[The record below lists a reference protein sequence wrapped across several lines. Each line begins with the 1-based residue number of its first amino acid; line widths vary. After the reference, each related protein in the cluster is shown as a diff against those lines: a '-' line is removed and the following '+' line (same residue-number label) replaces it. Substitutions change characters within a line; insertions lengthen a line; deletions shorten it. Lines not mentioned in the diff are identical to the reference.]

1 MTHNNF
7 NLNEDMVDLH
17 IISFILE
24 SLHIISIIIT
34 ICINKFHFIHYEFLK
49 YVFWKNEYFLKI
61 KIKFF

>member
-1 MTHNNF
+1 MTHNKF

-24 SLHIISIIIT
+24 SLHIMSIIIT

-49 YVFWKNEYFLKI
+49 YVSEKMNIL
-61 KIKFF
+61 